1 MDEMIWAFE
10 QDNNSWEEKYYSGVV
25 DMRKEE
31 VDSSCFRLVDGPN
44 HTFKVDE
51 EGIKKH
57 QERINT
63 GRRLFAKYY
72 DGLWD

>member
-10 QDNNSWEEKYYSGVV
+10 QDTNDWEEKYYSGVI
-25 DMRKEE
+25 DMLKQE
-31 VDSSCFRLVDGPN
+31 VEGGCFRLVDGPN

-57 QERINT
+57 HERINN